1 MTNDM
6 EKPVPDDV
14 VKPKVSAPKKKR
26 MSSGKLKTV
35 LDGSLLTSDYV
46 SRQIPF
52 MLFLVVLAMLY
63 IANTYNAKK
72 IEKRI
77 RDKAKQVDEL
87 KAEYITLTSEL
98 VYNTRRTNIEL
109 LSDQKNM
116 DLHWSETP
124 STIIETSKE

>member
-6 EKPVPDDV
+6 EKPVPDDII
-14 VKPKVSAPKKKR
+14 KPKAPKKSKK
-26 MSSGKLKTV
+26 SSGKFKTV
-35 LDGSLLTSDYV
+35 LDGSLLTSNYV

-52 MLFLVVLAMLY
+52 MLFLVLLAMLY

-77 RDKAKQVDEL
+77 RDKAKQVNEL

-109 LSDQKNM
+109 LSEQQNM
-116 DLHWSETP
+116 GLDWSEEP
-124 STIIETSKE
+124 SVIIETTKE